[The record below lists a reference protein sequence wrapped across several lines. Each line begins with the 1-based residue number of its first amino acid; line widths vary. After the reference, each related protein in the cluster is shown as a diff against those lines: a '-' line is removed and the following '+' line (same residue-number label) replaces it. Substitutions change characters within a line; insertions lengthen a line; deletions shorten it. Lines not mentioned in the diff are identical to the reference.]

1 MSGKLRLSGSSSGY
15 IELAAEATANNA
27 TITIPNAGF
36 PGGVFASYAIL
47 EDQKA
52 NGGEG
57 QDFSVNTWV
66 TRDLNREYCDPDSIV
81 SLADDQFT
89 LGAGTYLIK
98 WFTTFWRIDFAKS
111 RLYDVTNSAVVK
123 SSMNVFAQNAASNFS
138 SCVSNGTARITI
150 TGTTVYKLEVFVS
163 SADPNTGVG
172 EGGGPIGPSDSDNT
186 EEELYT
192 TVEIWKE
199 N

>member
-89 LGAGTYLIK
+89 LELVLI
-98 WFTTFWRIDFAKS
+98 
-111 RLYDVTNSAVVK
+111 LL
-123 SSMNVFAQNAASNFS
+123 
-138 SCVSNGTARITI
+138 NG
-150 TGTTVYKLEVFVS
+150 LLPS
-163 SADPNTGVG
+163 G
-172 EGGGPIGPSDSDNT
+172 ELILLKVD
-186 EEELYT
+186 YT
-192 TVEIWKE
+192 M
-199 N
+199 